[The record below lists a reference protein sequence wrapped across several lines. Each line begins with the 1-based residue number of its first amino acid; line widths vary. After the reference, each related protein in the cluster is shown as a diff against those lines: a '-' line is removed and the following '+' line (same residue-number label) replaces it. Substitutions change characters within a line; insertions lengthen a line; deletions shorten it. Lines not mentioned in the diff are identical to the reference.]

1 MQWHTVHR
9 RRVHHHRQRA
19 GEGGLLEGL
28 EILLANHQRTEIGR
42 RTVFTGP
49 RRAVGKVV
57 LRARSHVELVDMIW
71 VVALI
76 AFDFSHHHLRIHDG
90 IFAEALPDARPTRVT
105 AQVHHGI
112 IHPRTVGC
120 TALVSR
126 NLCTSTRQLCIKCRA
141 EVNRLGE
148 QCATHSISHAVV
160 VVQSVDIGDA
170 EILHR
175 LLLNQPNPL
184 LPVVFAGST
193 RTRGIQNRTHL
204 PLRDEGVEHRLV
216 EFPHTLGV
224 ALIDIHRESTQ
235 PVDNLLVS
243 LTQNLV
249 NFCFRAAILLQYR
262 TYLFAVYLGILNG
275 HLSDDVEIQ
284 FQHLTDFLV
293 QRHLR
298 KGFLYLGL
306 QLCVAWNGRRLCM
319 EARHGHHQQRK

>member
-1 MQWHTVHR
+1 M
-9 RRVHHHRQRA
+9 
-19 GEGGLLEGL
+19 
-28 EILLANHQRTEIGR
+28 
-42 RTVFTGP
+42 
-49 RRAVGKVV
+49 VG
-57 LRARSHVELVDMIW
+57 

-76 AFDFSHHHLRIHDG
+76 TLDFGYHHLRIDDG
-90 IFAEALPDARPTRVT
+90 IFTETLPDTGPTRIT
-105 AQVHHGI
+105 AQIHHGI
-112 IHPRTVGC
+112 IHPRTIGC

-126 NLCTSTRQLCIKCRA
+126 NLRTSTRQFCIERRT

-148 QCATHSISHAVV
+148 ERSTYSISHAVV
-160 VVQSVDIGDA
+160 VVQSVDIGNA

-184 LPVVFAGST
+184 LPVVLAGCT
-193 RTRGIQNRTHL
+193 RTGGIQNRTHL
-204 PLRDEGVEHRLV
+204 PLRDEGVKHRLV
-216 EFPHTLGV
+216 EFPHTLGI
-224 ALIDIHRESTQ
+224 ALIDIHRESAQ

-262 TYLFAVYLGILNG
+262 TYFLAVYLGILNG
-275 HLSDDVEIQ
+275 HLSDDVEVQ

-306 QLCVAWNGRRLCM
+306 QLCVARNGRRLCM